1 MPLLIKH
8 TLNIADKSFHLHH
21 HHRIKN
27 SECSLTNFSTNQ
39 NFENTYTANNIYTA
53 NNTANINE
61 ARENNSDA
69 ESCVSTENEVS
80 KAKQDRWNTQQMGV
94 LVNMWKDHYKE
105 WESSKQHS
113 IWILIKNKTDA
124 AGKPKTLKHIKTKMR
139 NLKDACKACKDNNK
153 KTDRSPTFCPY
164 FQHFDEILGTRD
176 VVNFPHVRGCYKS
189 RKCGTG
195 NRK

>member
-113 IWILIKNKTDA
+113 I
-124 AGKPKTLKHIKTKMR
+124 
-139 NLKDACKACKDNNK
+139 
-153 KTDRSPTFCPY
+153 
-164 FQHFDEILGTRD
+164 
-176 VVNFPHVRGCYKS
+176 
-189 RKCGTG
+189 
-195 NRK
+195 